1 MLKFLLLINI
11 HMELDKKEK
20 VVEPEVSVEELQNK
34 IDFLVKES
42 IQHRTQLV
50 ENKSKIEDLEKKCN
64 EKDQQIAHEKLG
76 KEKILK
82 ISEFLIGICYAKWV
96 EIPQEIQREL
106 RIDLSNSNNYNYWL
120 GGKYSIQNTL
130 V

>member
-1 MLKFLLLINI
+1 
-11 HMELDKKEK
+11 MELDKKEK

-82 ISEFLIGICYAKWV
+82 ISEFLIGICYAK
-96 EIPQEIQREL
+96 
-106 RIDLSNSNNYNYWL
+106 
-120 GGKYSIQNTL
+120 
-130 V
+130 